1 MTEKELAKE
10 LREKYIK
17 NPPEG
22 MSAKDIKKMSDSDLL
37 DMDYFLHED
46 VFDDEEGEESFY
58 IF

>member
-17 NPPEG
+17 NPPED
-22 MSAKDIKKMSDSDLL
+22 MTAKDIKCMSDNELL

-46 VFDDEEGEESFY
+46 VFDDEEGEEVFY